1 MNAFA
6 RKINVTAMAMVA
18 LVLTASSSHNNKTVL
33 YDSCDHL
40 EINHVYKVNEETGET
55 KLRMVQY
62 VWWEWRDHILVPVID
77 FHTKQKTG
85 LSKQGSGFVVR
96 EYVVVKNNHL
106 AQPKIIHTSLSRTKD
121 GWLCVY
127 QDFAS
132 GKMRHVSFKWKII
145 THTLYDSELNNRDIV
160 ALEHRNKFTKR

>member
-1 MNAFA
+1 MCSGRIKRLCAIVLAAFS
-6 RKINVTAMAMVA
+6 IF
-18 LVLTASSSHNNKTVL
+18 LVSSGSPERLVI
-33 YDSCDHL
+33 YDSCDYL
-40 EINHVYKVNEETGET
+40 EINNVYKIDDETGEI

-62 VWWEWRDHILVPVID
+62 VWWEWRDHILVPVLD

-85 LSKQGSGFVVR
+85 LSKRGSGFAVR
-96 EYVVVKNNHL
+96 EYVVVKNNYL
-106 AQPKIIHTSLSRTKD
+106 TQPKIIHTSLSRTKD

-160 ALEHRNKFTKR
+160 ASENRNKFIKR

>member
-1 MNAFA
+1 MFLSNRLCSIILAIFS
-6 RKINVTAMAMVA
+6 IA
-18 LVLTASSSHNNKTVL
+18 LVSSGRPERLVT
-33 YDSCDHL
+33 YEFCDHL
-40 EINHVYKVNEETGET
+40 EINHVYKINAETGAT

-62 VWWEWRDHILVPVID
+62 VWWEWRDHILVPVLD

-96 EYVVVKNNHL
+96 DYVVVTNNYL
-106 AQPKIIHTSLSRTKD
+106 TRPQIVHTSISKTKQ
-121 GWLCVY
+121 GWVCLY
-127 QDFAS
+127 HDAIS
-132 GKMRHVSFKWKII
+132 GKIRHVSFKWKII

>member
-1 MNAFA
+1 VFLSNRLCSIILVIFS
-6 RKINVTAMAMVA
+6 IA
-18 LVLTASSSHNNKTVL
+18 LVSSGKPERLVL
-33 YDSCDHL
+33 YDFCDHL
-40 EINHVYKVNEETGET
+40 EINHVYKVNAETGET
-55 KLRMVQY
+55 K
-62 VWWEWRDHILVPVID
+62 WRKHILIPVLD

-85 LSKQGSGFVVR
+85 LSKRGSGFAVR

-127 QDFAS
+127 QDFIS
-132 GKMRHVSFKWKII
+132 GKMRHVSFKWII
-145 THTLYDSELNNRDIV
+145 TTHTLYDSELNNRDIV

>member
-1 MNAFA
+1 VFLSNRLCSIILAIFS
-6 RKINVTAMAMVA
+6 IA
-18 LVLTASSSHNNKTVL
+18 LVSSGRPERLVT
-33 YDSCDHL
+33 YDFCDHL
-40 EINHVYKVNEETGET
+40 EINHVYKINAETGET

-62 VWWEWRDHILVPVID
+62 VWWEWRKHILIPVLD

-85 LSKQGSGFVVR
+85 LSKRGSGFAVR

-106 AQPKIIHTSLSRTKD
+106 ARPKIIHTSLSRTKD

-127 QDFAS
+127 QDFIS
-132 GKMRHVSFKWKII
+132 GKMRHVSFKWII
-145 THTLYDSELNNRDIV
+145 TTHTLYDSELNNRDIV

>member
-1 MNAFA
+1 M
-6 RKINVTAMAMVA
+6 VVVA
-18 LVLTASSSHNNKTVL
+18 LVLTASNSPDKTVL

-40 EINHVYKVNEETGET
+40 EINHVYKVNAETGET

-62 VWWEWRDHILVPVID
+62 VWWEWRDHILVPVLD

-85 LSKQGSGFVVR
+85 LSKRGSGFAVR
-96 EYVVVKNNHL
+96 DYVVVENNHL
-106 AQPKIIHTSLSRTKD
+106 AQPRIIRTSISRTD
-121 GWLCVY
+121 NGWLCVY
-127 QDFAS
+127 QDFIS
-132 GKMRHVSFKWKII
+132 GKMRHVSFKWIMS